1 MNRKKLLN
9 FLRIIISWSF
19 VGVVL
24 IPFGMVVLNSLK
36 TTQESARMN
45 MKLPDKLHF
54 ENYMEVIEEGHMVRS
69 FFNSLFIALFCVII
83 GITVSAMAAYV
94 ISRYKSK
101 LNRFCFYFFFV
112 GLIAPVNYVTT
123 IRVMKWLHLINSYR
137 GMILLN
143 AALAIPFAVFLFH
156 GFIITV
162 PREIDEAGVIDGC
175 GPASLFFRV
184 VFPLLKPVTITAGVL
199 TFISCWNDFITPLYI
214 LNDTRKWGMIISVY
228 NFWGL
233 YTSEW
238 NLICAVIVLTLA
250 PIMIVYILAQ
260 KYIIAGMT
268 AGSVKG

>member
-1 MNRKKLLN
+1 
-9 FLRIIISWSF
+9 
-19 VGVVL
+19 
-24 IPFGMVVLNSLK
+24 
-36 TTQESARMN
+36 MN

>member
-1 MNRKKLLN
+1 MSKKKGLN
-9 FLRIIISWSF
+9 ILRIVVSWAF
-19 VGVVL
+19 VGTVL
-24 IPFGMVVLNSLK
+24 IPFGLIVLNSLK

-45 MKLPDKLHF
+45 MKWPAALEF
-54 ENYMEVIEEGHMVRS
+54 GNYLEVIREGHMLRS
-69 FFNSLFIALFCVII
+69 FFNSLLIAVFCVII
-83 GITVSAMAAYV
+83 GILASAMAAYV
-94 ISRYKSK
+94 ISRYKSR

-112 GLIAPVNYVTT
+112 GLIAPVNYITT
-123 IRVMKWLHLINSYR
+123 IRVMKFLHLVNTYK
-137 GMILLN
+137 GMVLLN

-156 GFIITV
+156 GFIVTV

-175 GPASLFFRV
+175 GPVSLFFNV
-184 VFPLLKPVTITAGVL
+184 VFPLLKPVTITASVL

-214 LNDTRKWGMIISVY
+214 LNDSKKWGMIISVY

-250 PIMIVYILAQ
+250 PIMVVYVFAQ